1 MADHDYEVSGAYIA
15 AVVQSLKAHEKWNA
29 LQEKLAPPVLEMVGN
44 PWGKTWHAAMNL
56 EQLGEAAIAT
66 VGSDAFYE
74 AAYVASRD
82 RFGPI
87 VLPMLKKSLDD
98 TNRSPVAILSRM
110 SSLVNISMHHVEM
123 VWKPDFGNSGMLQV
137 NYPRPVAPHIIGSW
151 GAVLRYVF
159 EVTQSTGRVE
169 RTRQPA
175 PHILQYL
182 ISW

>member
-1 MADHDYEVSGAYIA
+1 MPDDSEVSGAYIA
-15 AVVQSLKAHEKWNA
+15 AVVQSLKTHPQFHELHEK
-29 LQEKLAPPVLEMVGN
+29 LPLHVREMVDN
-44 PWGKTWHAAMNL
+44 PWGKTWHPAYDL
-56 EQLGEAAIAT
+56 EALGEHALKT
-66 VGSDAFYE
+66 VGAEAFHE

-87 VLPMLKKSLDD
+87 VLPMLKKSLE
-98 TNRSPVAILSRM
+98 TSNRSPVAILSKM
-110 SSLVNISMHHVEM
+110 ESLVNISMHHVDM

-137 NYPRPVAPHIIGSW
+137 NYPRPVAPHVMGSW

-175 PHILQYL
+175 PNILQYL